1 VINSSKIFSIFQDSK
16 VRMKNLLYLCILLMS
31 LPVFSQNGGDNT
43 YEFLNVPVSARVG
56 ALGGTAIA
64 IKDGDPNLALN
75 NPSLLS
81 PEMHSTVSLTY
92 LNYFADINYGFVSYT
107 SDFKKLGTFSAGM
120 KYITYGKFKE
130 ADSGGNELGEF
141 SAGEYALVLGWGKRI
156 DTSFSVGANI
166 KPIYSN
172 FYTYNSF
179 GLAGDVS
186 ATYVMHKRQITTAL
200 VVKNMGAQIT
210 TYVEEGER
218 EPLPFEVQFGIS
230 KRLKHVPLRLSLSL
244 NNLENWN
251 LSYNDS
257 TFLTNSN
264 ANLSDEEKDERNKTS
279 MFKEGLRHVT
289 LGAEIIPSKTFIL
302 RFGFNFKRRSELA
315 IEEKPG
321 LVGFSWGL
329 GVRIKRFHISYGSAR
344 YHLAGSSNHV
354 TISTNLSQSYKRD
367 IKVYREPKEKKV
379 RKSKKDNTT
388 NDDTENK
395 ERKVKEPRKRNFYV
409 R

>member
-1 VINSSKIFSIFQDSK
+1 MIKGFKIFSIFPDSK
-16 VRMKNLLYLCILLMS
+16 ARMKNLLYLCILLMS
-31 LPVFSQNGGDNT
+31 LPVFAQNGGDNT

-56 ALGGTAIA
+56 ALGGSAIA

-120 KYITYGKFKE
+120 KYITYGKFQE
-130 ADSGGNELGEF
+130 TDAGGNELGEF
-141 SAGEYALVLGWGKRI
+141 SAGEYALVLGWGKSI
-156 DTSFSVGANI
+156 DTSLSVGANI
-166 KPIYSN
+166 KPIYSS
-172 FYTYNSF
+172 FYNYYSF
-179 GLAGDVS
+179 GLAADAS
-186 ATYVMHKRQITTAL
+186 MTYVFHKRQITMAM
-200 VVKNMGAQIT
+200 VARNMGSQVT
-210 TYVEEGER
+210 TYVEDGER

-230 KRLKHVPLRLSLSL
+230 KRLKYVPLRLSLSL
-244 NNLENWN
+244 NNLENRN
-251 LSYNDS
+251 LAYNDS
-257 TFLTNSN
+257 TYLTNSN
-264 ANLSDEEKDERNKTS
+264 ANLSDEEKDERNRS
-279 MFKEGLRHVT
+279 GLFKEALRHVT

-329 GVRIKRFHISYGSAR
+329 GVRVKRFHISYGSAK
-344 YHLAGSSNHV
+344 YHLAGSSNHI

-379 RKSKKDNTT
+379 
-388 NDDTENK
+388 K
-395 ERKVKEPRKRNFYV
+395 EPREKKVKEPREKKQKKNKKEEI
-409 R
+409 